1 MAYSDYL
8 DDLAASLPCAYWQD
22 DVVEEAAS
30 AFKKFCPSRFKVK
43 NIRALPSTSIPYC
56 RWYVEF
62 HSRAGLPDPGE
73 ELKSVSKGLMQHKP
87 INAKLISR
95 HLINPDAFAFVYGA
109 LACPCESA
117 LEF

>member
-30 AFKKFCPSRFKVK
+30 GFCPSGFKVK
-43 NIRALPSTSIPYC
+43 TVRALPSTSIPYC

-62 HSRAGLPDPGE
+62 YSRAGLLEPGE
-73 ELKSVSKGLMQHKP
+73 ELKSVSKGLM
-87 INAKLISR
+87 
-95 HLINPDAFAFVYGA
+95 V
-109 LACPCESA
+109 
-117 LEF
+117 